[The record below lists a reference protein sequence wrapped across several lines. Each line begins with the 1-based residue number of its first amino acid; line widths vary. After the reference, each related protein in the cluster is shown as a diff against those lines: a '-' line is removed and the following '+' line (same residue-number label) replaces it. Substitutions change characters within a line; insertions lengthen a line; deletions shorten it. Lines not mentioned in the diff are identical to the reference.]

1 MRRFHKLL
9 ILPPILLAALIFALA
24 VQGRKAPVRVEA
36 GEVARLARVIEA
48 RSLDVVPRALAFG
61 EVTPS
66 RTWSAV
72 AEVSARIAWINPDFK
87 RGALLAENTE
97 LIRFDT
103 VDYDLALAQTEAQLS
118 ELEAREANTRKS
130 LEIEERTLGVL
141 RRDLARKQSLG
152 RSGAA
157 ATASVEQAERSMLD
171 GEQKAQTLR
180 STLALIPPQR
190 RALETQAEGARRDL
204 GRAVLSLPFAM
215 RIGAV
220 NVERGQWA
228 QRGAVLAQGDGIDV
242 AEVSAQVPLDRLFP
256 LIAKAEAPLGAGA
269 AEAGRHLGEVLGLV
283 PTVRL
288 QAGGRML
295 EWPARVA
302 RIAEAVDVKTRTIGL
317 IVTVDDPY
325 GRAQPGVRPPLA
337 RGLFVEIALRGP
349 TQPGRIVLPRTALHA
364 GDVVHVAD
372 AENRL
377 RKRPLRLAYTQ
388 GDIAVV
394 EDGLA
399 AGERIIVSDL
409 IPAVEGMLLDPT
421 PDDAAAEAVAA
432 AASGAG
438 GPR

>member
-1 MRRFHKLL
+1 MRKLL
-9 ILPPILLAALIFALA
+9 ILPPILLAALVFVFAL
-24 VQGRKAPVRVEA
+24 QGRKAPQRVEA
-36 GEVARLARVIEA
+36 GEVARLARIVA
-48 RSLDVVPRALAFG
+48 AQSLNVVPRALAFG

-72 AEVSARIAWINPDFK
+72 AEVSARIAWINPEFK
-87 RGALLAENTE
+87 RGALLPENTE

-103 VDYDLALAQTEAQLS
+103 VDYELALAQTEAQLS
-118 ELEAREANTRKS
+118 ELDAREANARKS

-141 RRDLARKQSLG
+141 RRELARKQSLS

-157 ATASVEQAERSMLD
+157 ATSSVEQAERSVLD

-180 STLALIPPQR
+180 STLTLIPSQR

-204 GRAVLSLPFAM
+204 GRAVLRLPFAM
-215 RIGAV
+215 RIGTV
-220 NVERGQWA
+220 SVERGQWA
-228 QRGAVLAQGDGIDV
+228 QRGAVLAQGDGVEV
-242 AEVSAQVPLDRLFP
+242 AEISAQLPLDRLFP
-256 LIAKAEAPLGAGA
+256 LIAKAEAPLGPGA

-283 PTVRL
+283 PVVRL
-288 QAGGRML
+288 RTGERVL

-302 RIAEAVDVKTRTIGL
+302 RIAETVDAKTRTIGL

-337 RGLFVEIALRGP
+337 RGLFVEIELRGP
-349 TQPGRIVLPRTALHA
+349 TQPGRIAVPRTALHA
-364 GDVVHVAD
+364 GDVVHIAD
-372 AENRL
+372 SDNRL

-394 EDGLA
+394 EEGLA
-399 AGERIIVSDL
+399 AGERVVVSDL

-421 PDDAAAEAVAA
+421 PDTRAAEAVAA
-432 AASGAG
+432 AASGVG
-438 GPR
+438 GVK